1 MMQLEL
7 QLLSPIPKA
16 LNLNGL
22 IRGILMAGDWWTPFE
37 LRKNLLECHGEMHS
51 DSTITARLRDL
62 RKPAYGGYVIEKR
75 LRIGSRAYEY
85 RLVAQ

>member
-7 QLLSPIPKA
+7 QLLSPVPKA

-22 IRGILMAGDWWTPFE
+22 VLSLLKQHEWITPIE
-37 LRKNLLECHGEMHS
+37 IHHLLLRDHAEMHS

-62 RKPAYGGYVIEKR
+62 RKPVYGGYVIEKR